1 MKMKSWSV
9 KSMIVATGVTSKGVE
24 YAIDDRYMA
33 PPGSDLERRII
44 EEQRRAAYEILK
56 KAVRRKEQES
66 A

>member
-1 MKMKSWSV
+1 
-9 KSMIVATGVTSKGVE
+9 MIVATGVTSNGVE

-33 PPGSDLERRII
+33 PRGSELERRII

-56 KAVRRKEQES
+56 NAARRKEQES

>member
-1 MKMKSWSV
+1 
-9 KSMIVATGVTSKGVE
+9 MIVATGVTSNGVE

-33 PPGSDLERRII
+33 PPGSDLEHRII